1 MYEDDGPA
9 RLQNEV
15 WATGYVGTMKP
26 EAVSKRKE
34 YTPHR
39 AFRAGVPAAHTSHAL
54 ASFLGAKRKHRLR
67 RKAKVIEMAKA
78 KLTQFR
84 VGTLYSSEEIQSAL
98 QVGNA
103 GGIRMCIGDD
113 STVRRAVILTSV
125 PTARQLSENPYH
137 DRIESDT
144 LVYTGAGREGEQ
156 TLGGVN
162 KRLPQQLDT
171 NFPAYGFVLVGS
183 RRDESIGPK
192 RWKFLGL
199 LEYLRHYPETQADTN
214 GRVRKVWL
222 FEMRIHATPTAVEV
236 GEDRAIAARVLKAS
250 RKANKQSGEERE
262 IGQSPLIVPSGAV
275 EVDPIEIESIRGRLL
290 ATPAERFE
298 HFVKD
303 LMLATG
309 FVNVVVT
316 KFSQDGGVD
325 INAYAS
331 AAMWPVE
338 NMLVQVQAKRWLHTV
353 GRKEVA
359 ELRGSLEPFARGAVV
374 TTSHYSK
381 AAIVEAGS
389 AGKAPIVL
397 VDGYSL
403 ATIVRRVGL
412 KLV

>member
-1 MYEDDGPA
+1 
-9 RLQNEV
+9 
-15 WATGYVGTMKP
+15 
-26 EAVSKRKE
+26 
-34 YTPHR
+34 
-39 AFRAGVPAAHTSHAL
+39 
-54 ASFLGAKRKHRLR
+54 
-67 RKAKVIEMAKA
+67 MAKA
-78 KLTQFR
+78 RLTKFS
-84 VGTLYSSEEIQSAL
+84 VGTLYSSEEIQNAL

-103 GGIRMCIGDD
+103 GGIRMSIKEDG
-113 STVRRAVILTSV
+113 SVRRAVILTSV

-137 DRIESDT
+137 DRIENDT

-162 KRLPQQLDT
+162 KRLPQQLDAD
-171 NFPAYGFVLVGS
+171 FPAYGFVLVGS

-199 LEYLRHYPETQADTN
+199 LEYVRHYPETQADTS
-214 GRVRKVWL
+214 GRIRKVWL
-222 FEMRIHATPTAVEV
+222 FEMRIHETPSLVTI
-236 GEDRAIAARVLKAS
+236 GEDRAISSKVLRAS
-250 RKANKQSGEERE
+250 RKANRQSADEQE
-262 IGQSPLIVPSGAV
+262 IEQSPLVAPSGAI
-275 EVDPIEIESIRGRLL
+275 EVDPVEIESIRGRLL

-309 FVNVVVT
+309 FINVVVT

-325 INAYAS
+325 VNAYAS

-381 AAIVEAGS
+381 AAIVEASS

-403 ATIVRRVGL
+403 ALIIRRVGL
-412 KLV
+412 KLA

>member
-1 MYEDDGPA
+1 
-9 RLQNEV
+9 
-15 WATGYVGTMKP
+15 MKTVAP
-26 EAVSKRKE
+26 K
-34 YTPHR
+34 
-39 AFRAGVPAAHTSHAL
+39 
-54 ASFLGAKRKHRLR
+54 SFS
-67 RKAKVIEMAKA
+67 
-78 KLTQFR
+78 

-98 QVGNA
+98 AVGNA
-103 GGIRMCIGDD
+103 GGIRMSIADD
-113 STVRRAVILTSV
+113 GTVRRAVILTSV

-137 DRIESDT
+137 DRIENDI

-162 KRLPQQLDT
+162 KRLPQQMESD
-171 NFPAYGFVLVGS
+171 FPAYGFVLVGS
-183 RRDESIGPK
+183 RRDASIGPK
-192 RWKFLGL
+192 RWRYLGL
-199 LEYLRHYPETQADTN
+199 LEYLRHYPDTQADT
-214 GRVRKVWL
+214 GGKVRKVWL
-222 FEMRIHATPTAVEV
+222 FEMRIHAQPESVVVADDAKLAARLLAESRKNNKQT
-236 GEDRAIAARVLKAS
+236 GEDR
-250 RKANKQSGEERE
+250 E
-262 IGQSPLIVPSGAV
+262 IGASPLIVPAGGV
-275 EVDPIEIESIRGRLL
+275 EFDPVEIESIRGRLL

-309 FVNVVVT
+309 FVRVSVT

-325 INAYAS
+325 VNAHAS
-331 AAMWPVE
+331 AIMWPVE

-381 AAIVEAGS
+381 AAVVEAGS

-403 ATIVRRVGL
+403 ARIVRRVGM
-412 KLV
+412 KVD